1 MSPADNGH
9 YECRPS
15 PSVRGLVDVVWVAP
29 QSRPRLLDTL
39 AAGRLELLADALTR
53 YLAEHR
59 NPYPPDH
66 PASVVLQHTDPAEV
80 ATLDDLRAARRRR
93 LIEER

>member
-39 AAGRLELLADALTR
+39 AAGRLELLATATSA
-53 YLAEHR
+53 YVAEHR
-59 NPYPPDH
+59 DPHPPS
-66 PASVVLQHTDPAEV
+66 AVLLHSDPAEV
-80 ATLDDLRAARRRR
+80 VTLEDHLAARRRR
-93 LIEER
+93 LIEEW

>member
-1 MSPADNGH
+1 VSLADNGH
-9 YECRPS
+9 YECRPNA
-15 PSVRGLVDVVWVAP
+15 SVRGLVDVVWTAP

-39 AAGRLELLADALTR
+39 AVGRLELLADALTR

-66 PASVVLQHTDPAEV
+66 PTSAVLLHTDPAEV
-80 ATLDDLRAARRRR
+80 ATLDDLRAAKRRR
-93 LIEER
+93 LEEW